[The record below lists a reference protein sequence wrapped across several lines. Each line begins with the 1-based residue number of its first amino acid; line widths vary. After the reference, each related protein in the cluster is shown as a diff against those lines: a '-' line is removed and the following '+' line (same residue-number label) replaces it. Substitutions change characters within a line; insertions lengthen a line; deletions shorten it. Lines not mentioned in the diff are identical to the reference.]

1 MWLRLVAAM
10 VPSVCVL
17 ALVAYDYSEMSLGHS
32 TSIHDSHADV
42 AHIVDDH
49 AEGGDHTVISALAPG
64 QVRRSRCRTTNM
76 CLEARAV
83 PDRRSAIQ
91 AHRCGWVWSSIN
103 LGSQQGRCSDHLW
116 KGGYGALCP

>member
-1 MWLRLVAAM
+1 VVRLVAAM

-49 AEGGDHTVISALAPG
+49 AEGGDHTVISALAAG
-64 QVRRSRCRTTNM
+64 QVRRSRCITTNM
-76 CLEARAV
+76 CLEGK
-83 PDRRSAIQ
+83 SCSGSTIG
-91 AHRCGWVWSSIN
+91 HTSSPLR
-103 LGSQQGRCSDHLW
+103 LGMVFDKSGLTA
-116 KGGYGALCP
+116 GGM